1 MRSRDGEAE
10 HACDRPEA
18 RCMLRTKPRGAESD
32 ERRPARP
39 PQNAAF
45 SLYLPVSQNRSRATR
60 RVSSRPFFPT
70 EMPRRSAKAPAR
82 LDPSHTPTRSSP
94 RLQASPK
101 SRSPAAGSPNG
112 GGSGKKAPPPPKAAR
127 PHKKGSC
134 VALEPRVPVVAVRL
148 QTDDERMLHLF
159 GEL

>member
-1 MRSRDGEAE
+1 MTARRRERDIPQYCNTCLAE
-10 HACDRPEA
+10 P
-18 RCMLRTKPRGAESD
+18 LPRD
-32 ERRPARP
+32 E
-39 PQNAAF
+39 
-45 SLYLPVSQNRSRATR
+45 TR
-60 RVSSRPFFPT
+60 LGSPLLPT

-148 QTDDERMLHLF
+148 QTDDERKLDLL